1 MVKNQSSFG
10 FISGYFSVEQMD
22 VTPLWFHQSDTANG
36 RLKQHV
42 MFSFL
47 TTQRRKEYFHA
58 FYGILYYISNT
69 CSLQMGNE
77 RNYIIGNKSGP
88 SSQHPV
94 ITLTFSDVSFRPLS
108 ARVWM
113 RTCVHCSQNWHHLA
127 HRGCNLL
134 LKINKKLF
142 LLSDSSSKSLLL
154 MVEECSFLLIHG
166 NWLNQLF

>member
-1 MVKNQSSFG
+1 MTPWTAAHQASLSSTTSRSLLKLLSIESMMPSNHLILCRSLLLLPSRFPSIRAPRYNEW

-108 ARVWM
+108 ARV
-113 RTCVHCSQNWHHLA
+113 
-127 HRGCNLL
+127 
-134 LKINKKLF
+134 
-142 LLSDSSSKSLLL
+142 
-154 MVEECSFLLIHG
+154 
-166 NWLNQLF
+166 